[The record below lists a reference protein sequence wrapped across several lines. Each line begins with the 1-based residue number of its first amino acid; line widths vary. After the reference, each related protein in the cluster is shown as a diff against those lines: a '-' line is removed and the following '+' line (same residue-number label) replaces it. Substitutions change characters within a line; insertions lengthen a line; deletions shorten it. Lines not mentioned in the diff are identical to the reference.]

1 MILSL
6 QGRYITQGGVQVSCQ
21 VEDVPEAA
29 ALREV
34 EELLEGLNAHQGA
47 LLASSYEFPG
57 RYARWTVGFLDPP
70 LKVESR
76 GLDFTVTAL
85 NERGKVL
92 LAVVHDSLLEEGE
105 DGRPLLPLDDLQ
117 RDETVLRARVRAR
130 MRMGVVE

>member
-1 MILSL
+1 M
-6 QGRYITQGGVQVSCQ
+6 QVSCQ
-21 VEDVPEAA
+21 VEDVPEAS

-34 EELLEGLNAHQGA
+34 EELLEGLNSHQGV

-76 GLDFTVTAL
+76 GLEFTVTAL

-92 LAVVHDSLLEEGE
+92 LNVVHDALVSGEEEG
-105 DGRPLLPLDDLQ
+105 GAPPLPLERLQ
-117 RDETVLRARVRAR
+117 REETMLRARVRKGLIAV
-130 MRMGVVE
+130 GCFA